1 MAKLKFLSYLALVLE
16 LEFSMHARNPKGR
29 RLETRNWSRAWV
41 TAVFGNIYI
50 GERGFFF
57 FLFFFLLEKKNEVM
71 KALLNADVGL

>member
-57 FLFFFLLEKKNEVM
+57 SILFPFGKK
-71 KALLNADVGL
+71 K